1 MYVYLICIQSYSGK
15 KTILYTTKY
24 GENAK
29 IMPIMG
35 IDFEKLTINENHL
48 LVWSIGGRSAYR
60 PLWSRHYSKM
70 SAFIFVVDS
79 NDHQNIDEA
88 SKQLDQLTND
98 ENFRE
103 KPVLIFAN
111 KRDLPNAMDIDQLR
125 DKLHLEKLSK
135 NIQWH
140 LQAVSAIHNQ
150 GLQEGFHWLMT
161 TIREKTDPTNPMVE
175 TFNDVV
181 TIKDEL
187 ISTLSIDKLT
197 AFVRKFI
204 SLSFHYIE
212 SVTNLVN
219 LKQTLFLK

>member
-1 MYVYLICIQSYSGK
+1 
-15 KTILYTTKY
+15 
-24 GENAK
+24 
-29 IMPIMG
+29 MPIIG
-35 IDFEKLTINENHL
+35 VDFQKLTINENPL

-60 PLWSRHYSKM
+60 PLWSRHYSSM

-88 SKQLDQLTND
+88 RRQLHQLAND
-98 ENFRE
+98 ENFRG

-125 DKLHLEKLSK
+125 DKLHLENLSK
-135 NIQWH
+135 NMQLH
-140 LQAVSAIHNQ
+140 LQASSAIQNQ
-150 GLQEGFHWLMT
+150 GLQQGFQWLMA
-161 TIREKTDPTNPMVE
+161 TIREKNDSINPVVE

-181 TIKDEL
+181 TMKVDI
-187 ISTLSIDKLT
+187 ISTLSIDKLL
-197 AFVRKFI
+197 AFVRKFV

-219 LKQTLFLK
+219 LKRTVSLK